1 MMAVQDRLGMS
12 GTSKIVTALIVDDHP
27 VVRTAVEM
35 LLTRENIEVI
45 GKVADGAEALQMM
58 RNLRPDLVIL
68 DIAIPTI
75 NGLEVITRARAAS
88 MAVKILVFTSQS
100 AASFAGRC
108 RRAGASGFVEKT
120 ETLEDLLD
128 AIRAV
133 RAGYT
138 FFPAE
143 DFLQIETLQASSHT
157 ESEKLATLTDR
168 EMMVL
173 IYLAKGYSNIE
184 IANEL
189 TLSNKTIST
198 YKTRLLTKLGV
209 KTLVDLI
216 VIANRNNLVG

>member
-1 MMAVQDRLGMS
+1 MMAVQDRMGLS

-35 LLTRENIEVI
+35 LLTRENIEVV

-58 RNLRPDLVIL
+58 RNLQPDLVIL

-75 NGLEVITRARAAS
+75 NGLEVITRARAAN

-143 DFLQIETLQASSHT
+143 DFLQVETAQASSHT